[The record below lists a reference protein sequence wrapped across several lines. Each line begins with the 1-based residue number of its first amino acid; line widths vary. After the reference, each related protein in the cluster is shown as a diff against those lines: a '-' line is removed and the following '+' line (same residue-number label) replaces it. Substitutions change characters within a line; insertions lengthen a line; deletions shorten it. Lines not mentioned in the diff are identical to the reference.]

1 MTKIEWCDQTINP
14 IIGCTKISAACDN
27 CYAEVMARRLAG
39 MKHTKEDYS
48 QVLTAG
54 RWNGNIVFRE
64 KELLKPEKWTKPQR
78 IFITSM
84 GDLFH
89 ENVIDQELIE
99 ILFMIKMNPQHTFI
113 MLTKRPKR
121 ALEFFTNCPTSPF
134 FEPLPNLWLGI
145 TVENQFQA
153 DKRIPILLQIPA
165 AKHIISM
172 EPLLGYTEI
181 QPYLSMLDWVIVGAE
196 TGNRARVMR
205 ISWAES
211 LYHQCKTSNI
221 PFFLKK
227 TSDLSGESITN
238 NSINV
243 RQFPK

>member
-1 MTKIEWCDQTINP
+1 
-14 IIGCTKISAACDN
+14 
-27 CYAEVMARRLAG
+27 MARRLAG

-48 QVLTAG
+48 QVITNSK
-54 RWNGNIVFRE
+54 WNGKTIFRPY
-64 KELLKPEKWTKPQR
+64 ELLKPKKWTKPQR

-89 ENVIDQELIE
+89 DNVLDQWLIE
-99 ILFMIKMNPQHTFI
+99 IMFMVKNNPQHTFI

-121 ALEFFTNCPTSPF
+121 ALEFFTNCPISPF
-134 FEPLPNLWLGI
+134 FEPLPNLWFGI
-145 TVENQFQA
+145 TIENQFQA

-165 AKHIISM
+165 VKHIISM

-181 QPYLSMLDWVIVGAE
+181 QSYLPSLDWIIIGAE
-196 TGNRARVMR
+196 TGNRARIMR

-211 LYHQCKTSNI
+211 LYHQCKKANV

-227 TSDLSGESITN
+227 TSDWAGENITN
-238 NSINV
+238 NEINV
-243 RQFPK
+243 RQFPV